1 MPPPKQRSE
10 EYYEHEYAL
19 RKLTAAVEVLTEQC
33 EKNAEECRSNRE
45 EILVLKTRLGFVAA
59 GAGLLSGGLV
69 TAVVKL
75 LTH

>member
-10 EYYEHEYAL
+10 DYYEHEFAI
-19 RKLTAAVEVLTEQC
+19 RKLTDVADVLTEQV
-33 EKNAEECRSNRE
+33 EKNANALREARE